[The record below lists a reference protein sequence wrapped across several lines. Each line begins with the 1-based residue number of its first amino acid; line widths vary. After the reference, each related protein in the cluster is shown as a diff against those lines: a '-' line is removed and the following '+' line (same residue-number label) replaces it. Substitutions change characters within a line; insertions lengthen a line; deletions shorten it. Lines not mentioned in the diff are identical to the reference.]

1 MKEIRVQHTAK
12 ISSSR
17 EGDVWIIQSLEVRM
31 LDHSGQAT
39 GCPGSTCSTWGGW
52 PGATKPRAQP
62 PNRSIHRRYQSAL
75 VSVKHSVIL
84 RSEAKQ
90 IQYYYID
97 SGTLRFWM
105 PRLWKRNPA
114 IQRYIPG
121 SYDSAFNN
129 YDLCIDFVNSHGLGK
144 GHLCKDNGKCL
155 KNPKKLERT
164 DQFTEIEKF
173 EIRMRKKG
181 TRIAQG

>member
-90 IQYYYID
+90 IQYYYI
-97 SGTLRFWM
+97 RA
-105 PRLWKRNPA
+105 LW
-114 IQRYIPG
+114 
-121 SYDSAFNN
+121 
-129 YDLCIDFVNSHGLGK
+129 DFE
-144 GHLCKDNGKCL
+144 CL
-155 KNPKKLERT
+155 DFEK
-164 DQFTEIEKF
+164 EILQY
-173 EIRMRKKG
+173 KG
-181 TRIAQG
+181 TFQAAMILPSTTTISASTSSTATGWVRVTSAKTMANVWRIQKNWKEPTNSLKSRNSKSEWEKKAQG